1 MKQVRMITFGFVFL
15 LGAVALAQQA
25 NETTPPAP
33 DAKKPAQ
40 VIDHNEVAD
49 TFNLSLHNADVRVVM
64 LQLSEN
70 AQRTIVVSP
79 AIQGNLTADF
89 YGVTF
94 DEAIES
100 ISKVMDFVCSK
111 EGNRLLVYTTAE
123 WSKKQEQMAVRI
135 YRLYN
140 IRAKEA
146 SELIGGLLTEK
157 GSIKLATPRDLG
169 LKDDSDEALT
179 DHNAQ
184 DVLVVKDLESVL
196 TRLDD
201 VIPQLDRLPQQVLI
215 EATILSVKLDDTNAL
230 GVDLSVLGGHT
241 NMNRMNMVST
251 LNGLPTMD
259 PLASGLTN
267 FSRAAAGASTSTTGL
282 VPAGGLSMTLV
293 SNNIAMFIRA
303 LESTSDTTI
312 LANPKLLVVN
322 RCLGEVNVGK
332 EQGYTSGSEATS
344 SSTST
349 QTEILETGTI
359 LKVRPFIGKNGKIR
373 MIIRPEISDG
383 VIVEKGGMALPESE
397 VSKVT
402 TEVIVNDGKTI
413 VIGGL
418 FQEKTVQ
425 GRERVPLLGTLPRI
439 GALFRSHKDQVIRS
453 ELIVLITPH
462 IIGYQEAEAASA
474 KVMDYIHR
482 ARLGARR
489 GLKWWGRNPRSD
501 MFMTMARKALASGDR
516 TKARWMLSMA
526 LANTP
531 LRDDAIAM
539 AERINGWDHSSE
551 EPTLHFVES
560 MLKLKAPPAIKP
572 KAPKRASKKTPKP
585 KPKAKPKATPK
596 PKPKAKAPKNSPAV
610 VKAESVVSSK
620 SKPAGV
626 VTIPSRPT
634 PQPLV
639 APK

>member
-1 MKQVRMITFGFVFL
+1 MKHVRMITFGFVFL
-15 LGAVALAQQA
+15 LGAVALGQQT
-25 NETTPPAP
+25 NVESTTPAA
-33 DAKKPAQ
+33 DAKQPAQ
-40 VIDHNEVAD
+40 VIDHNEVDD

-100 ISKVMDFVCSK
+100 ISKVMDFICIK
-111 EGNRLLVYTTAE
+111 EGKRLLVYTLAE
-123 WSKKQEQMAVRI
+123 WDKKQEQMSARI
-135 YRLYN
+135 YRLNN
-140 IRAKEA
+140 ISAKEA
-146 SELIGGLLTEK
+146 SELLGGLLSAK
-157 GSIKLATPRDLG
+157 GSIKMATPRNVG
-169 LKDDSDEALT
+169 LKDDSEEALE
-179 DHNAQ
+179 DHAAQ
-184 DVLVVKDLESVL
+184 DVLVVKDIEGVL
-196 TRLDD
+196 VQFDKM
-201 VIPQLDRLPQQVLI
+201 IPQLDRLPAQVLI

-230 GVDLSVLGGHT
+230 GVDLSILGGHT
-241 NMNRMNMVST
+241 NMNRMGMEST
-251 LNGLPTMD
+251 LSGLPTMGGEA
-259 PLASGLTN
+259 PGITN
-267 FSRAAAGASTSTTGL
+267 FSRIAGGATTSTTGL
-282 VPAGGLSMTLV
+282 VPAGGLSLSLV

-303 LESTSDTTI
+303 LETTSDTTI

-332 EQGYTSGSEATS
+332 EQGYTSGSETTS
-344 SSTST
+344 SATST

-359 LKVRPFIGKNGKIR
+359 LKVRPFIGKDGKIR

-383 VIVEKGGMALPESE
+383 VIVEKGGLALPESE

-418 FQEKTVQ
+418 FQEKTVLVRNQ
-425 GRERVPLLGTLPRI
+425 IPLLGTLPQI
-439 GALFRSHKDQVIRS
+439 GAMFRSHKDQVVRS

-462 IIGYQEAEAASA
+462 IIGYEEAEAAS
-474 KVMDYIHR
+474 KQVMDYIDR

-501 MFMTMARKALASGDR
+501 MFMTMARKAVASGDR
-516 TKARWMLSMA
+516 TKGRWMLSMA

-531 LRDDAIAM
+531 LRGDAIEM
-539 AERINGWDHSSE
+539 AQRLNGWDLGSE
-551 EPTLHFVES
+551 EPTLFFVET
-560 MLKLKAPPAIKP
+560 MLKLKAPPALKKKKAPAAKRKP
-572 KAPKRASKKTPKP
+572 KRKPAAKLKAPP
-585 KPKAKPKATPK
+585 KPKAEAVVS
-596 PKPKAKAPKNSPAV
+596 AKAASTLLTVPV
-610 VKAESVVSSK
+610 
-620 SKPAGV
+620 
-626 VTIPSRPT
+626 RPT

>member
-1 MKQVRMITFGFVFL
+1 MNHVRMITFGFVFL
-15 LGAVALAQQA
+15 LGAVALGQQTSDA
-25 NETTPPAP
+25 TTTPAP
-33 DAKKPAQ
+33 EAKKPAQ

-70 AQRTIVVSP
+70 AQRTIVISP

-94 DEAIES
+94 DEAVES
-100 ISKVMDFVCSK
+100 ISKVMDFICIKESK
-111 EGNRLLVYTTAE
+111 RLMVYTLAE
-123 WSKKQEQMAVRI
+123 WDKKQEQMSVRI
-135 YRLYN
+135 YRLNN

-146 SELIGGLLTEK
+146 SELLGGLLTEK
-157 GSIKLATPRDLG
+157 GSIKLATPRELG
-169 LKDDSDEALT
+169 LKDDSEEALV

-196 TRLDD
+196 LQMDEL
-201 VIPQLDRLPQQVLI
+201 IPQLDRLPQQVLI

-230 GVDLSVLGGHT
+230 GVDLSILGGHT
-241 NMNRMNMVST
+241 NMNRMGMTST
-251 LNGLPTMD
+251 LAGLPTLGED
-259 PLASGLTN
+259 AVGLTN
-267 FSRAAAGASTSTTGL
+267 FSRVAAGASTSTSSL
-282 VPAGGLSMTLV
+282 VPEGGLSMSIV

-303 LESTSDTTI
+303 LETTSDTTI

-332 EQGYTSGSEATS
+332 EQGYQSGSEATS
-344 SSTST
+344 SSTTST
-349 QTEILETGTI
+349 TEILETGTI

-383 VIVEKGGMALPESE
+383 IIVEKGGIALPESE

-402 TEVIVNDGKTI
+402 TEVIVDDGKTI

-418 FQEKTVQ
+418 FQEKTVLT
-425 GRERVPLLGTLPRI
+425 RHRVPLLGTLPNV
-439 GALFRSHKDQVIRS
+439 GALFRSHKDEVIRS

-462 IIGYQEAEAASA
+462 IIGYQESEAAS
-474 KVMDYIHR
+474 KQVQDYIQR

-489 GLKWWGRNPRSD
+489 GLKWWGCNRRSD
-501 MFMTMARKALASGDR
+501 MFMMMARKALVSSDR

-531 LRDDAIAM
+531 LRDDAVELAQ
-539 AERINGWDHSSE
+539 RLNGWDIGSE
-551 EPTLHFVES
+551 EPTLFYVET
-560 MLKLKAPPAIKP
+560 MLKAKAPPAIKRKKAPRAKTRPKP
-572 KAPKRASKKTPKP
+572 KAPSKLKAP
-585 KPKAKPKATPK
+585 PKAKPKPK
-596 PKPKAKAPKNSPAV
+596 KPAV
-610 VKAESVVSSK
+610 VKAEAVVSAK
-620 SKPAGV
+620 SATAAV
-626 VTIPSRPT
+626 VTIPARPT